1 MSHTERLSI
10 SVDNDRAER
19 IRELVKS
26 GEYPSVSSAFDAA
39 ANLLLAHQQAKSAWW
54 EETLRR
60 CDEAEKHPDKLLDPD
75 AFFRN
80 LRTEIHAR
88 KLNGTKAG

>member
-1 MSHTERLSI
+1 MSHTERISI
-10 SVDNDRAER
+10 SIDNERADR
-19 IRELVKS
+19 IRELVKT
-26 GEYPSVSSAFDAA
+26 GEYASVSSAFDAA
-39 ANLLLAHQQAKSAWW
+39 ADLLLAHQQAKHAWW

-75 AFFRN
+75 TFFRN

-88 KLNGTKAG
+88 KISGSKAG